1 MADNKY
7 QDSLALDAE
16 TASLLLSA
24 QAQIGT
30 KNSDV
35 TMEPYI
41 YKKRSDG
48 VNIIDIGKTYAKIVL
63 AARILATIENPNDV
77 CVISARPYGHRAV
90 LKYAGFTGAQAI
102 AGRFTPGSF
111 TNYITRS
118 FKEPRL
124 IIVTDPRVDHQA
136 IREAAYVNIPV
147 IALCDTDASLKFVD
161 VAIPCNNKS
170 RHSIGLIWYLLCRE
184 VLRLRGTIDRGNWS
198 VLPDLFFYRDP
209 DQVEA
214 DNAEKAA
221 ALVAGN
227 AAVEGTVEGAVP
239 SEWDATNAAEPAQ
252 FAAEPTGQA
261 LDWSADNTAGDWSAD
276 QPAQNW

>member
-1 MADNKY
+1 MAS
-7 QDSLALDAE
+7 Q
-16 TASLLLSA
+16 
-24 QAQIGT
+24 
-30 KNSDV
+30 
-35 TMEPYI
+35 
-41 YKKRSDG
+41 
-48 VNIIDIGKTYAKIVL
+48 
-63 AARILATIENPNDV
+63 
-77 CVISARPYGHRAV
+77 
-90 LKYAGFTGAQAI
+90 
-102 AGRFTPGSF
+102 
-111 TNYITRS
+111 
-118 FKEPRL
+118 
-124 IIVTDPRVDHQA
+124 
-136 IREAAYVNIPV
+136 
-147 IALCDTDASLKFVD
+147 
-161 VAIPCNNKS
+161 
-170 RHSIGLIWYLLCRE
+170 IWYLLCRE

-252 FAAEPTGQA
+252 FAAEPTGQGESRCREICVRLSKLNHVVHTPAA

>member
-1 MADNKY
+1 MNSRTRSDI
-7 QDSLALDAE
+7 ST
-16 TASLLLSA
+16 TAS
-24 QAQIGT
+24 Q
-30 KNSDV
+30 
-35 TMEPYI
+35 
-41 YKKRSDG
+41 
-48 VNIIDIGKTYAKIVL
+48 
-63 AARILATIENPNDV
+63 
-77 CVISARPYGHRAV
+77 
-90 LKYAGFTGAQAI
+90 
-102 AGRFTPGSF
+102 
-111 TNYITRS
+111 
-118 FKEPRL
+118 
-124 IIVTDPRVDHQA
+124 
-136 IREAAYVNIPV
+136 
-147 IALCDTDASLKFVD
+147 
-161 VAIPCNNKS
+161 
-170 RHSIGLIWYLLCRE
+170 IWYLLCRE

-252 FAAEPTGQA
+252 FAAEPTGQGESRHREITVRPSKLNNVVHTAAA